1 MDDNQRSM
9 MDKIKGA
16 YKPTLFPAIYITLI
30 ALGPNGHLWVEVS
43 QKKYD
48 TLPLLIILSSIA
60 LITLG
65 ALWACY
71 FKDLNR
77 YSDEKTT
84 YLNDPDNF
92 IE

>member
-1 MDDNQRSM
+1 MDNNQRTM

-30 ALGPNGHLWVEVS
+30 ALGPNGHLWMEVA
-43 QKKYD
+43 QKKYA

-65 ALWACY
+65 AIWACY
-71 FKDLNR
+71 FKDLDR
-77 YSDEKTT
+77 YSDEKTN
-84 YLNDPDNF
+84 YLKHPDNY